1 LHASGLEDE
10 DRERLAAELT
20 IDVHALDVAAILE
33 TTESLTPELQR
44 LCLPAIGAALRHDP
58 VVL

>member
-1 LHASGLEDE
+1 LHARGLEAE
-10 DRERLAAELT
+10 HRERLAAEHT
-20 IDVHALDVAAILE
+20 IAGPALDVAASLE